1 MLILSSIG
9 VIIFYDLIRS
19 YDVFAPRMFAR
30 AFAGL
35 LLGVIIYELV
45 QKQKAL
51 NINSKLLDCLIII
64 SLSIPII
71 LTVLNMEY
79 NIVIILSFVSG
90 FTVTFSKSDFSA
102 FWKY

>member
-64 SLSIPII
+64 SLSIPI
-71 LTVLNMEY
+71 
-79 NIVIILSFVSG
+79 
-90 FTVTFSKSDFSA
+90 TVTFSKSDFSA